1 MKGPGGRA
9 DIDPGAIAGVD
20 VPDDRDLDDGGL
32 DLTPRAHDGGRS
44 VRPRRK
50 WGAIVVLVVL
60 MFAAGF
66 IVRQALSTATQ
77 FYYNADEAVL
87 HRASLGT
94 KRFRVQGT
102 VVDQPQPTA
111 DAITFTIAFNGKRVV
126 IRHTGSEP
134 PLFKEGLPVVCEGH
148 WAAGRPVFDS
158 ERILV
163 KHTESYKKANPDRVG
178 SDKP

>member
-1 MKGPGGRA
+1 MAVDRSDARAGGA
-9 DIDPGAIAGVD
+9 VD
-20 VPDDRDLDDGGL
+20 VDAPDDRDLDDGGL
-32 DLTPRAHDGGRS
+32 DLTPRAHHGGRPA
-44 VRPRRK
+44 RPRRK

-60 MFAAGF
+60 MVAAGF
-66 IVRQALSTATQ
+66 IIRQALSTATQ
-77 FYYNADEAVL
+77 FYYNADEAVV

-102 VVDQPQPTA
+102 VVDHPRPTA
-111 DAITFTIAFNGKRVV
+111 DAVIFTIAFNGKRVAV
-126 IRHTGSEP
+126 RHTGSEP

-163 KHTESYKKANPDRVG
+163 KHTESYKKANPGRVG
-178 SDKP
+178 SNKP